1 MRTLFIVVV
10 LLSAPWLSA
19 AAAAQ
24 NDLGEAKAKYEEA
37 AYEDA
42 LTTLTKASA
51 STPADRVQLEQYRAL
66 CLNRARPDLRSRAG
80 GCRAGGCRSD
90 VRAAVLGRFA
100 ARAGDDCRDPAEGTA
115 GVARRVLDS
124 GRAAYEAKDIP
135 RAQRQFDL
143 LLKLLDDP
151 IMEGRPE
158 REDLL
163 AVARGFSTLLVAA
176 PAPRPPAAENER
188 PAAPPAAAAGTP
200 PAAPAVSTFV
210 PASVIQESLP
220 IWTPPNPAVAR
231 NEYNGAVKVRIGT
244 DGRVKAATMDRP
256 THPAYDTALL
266 NTARSW
272 LYKPATQNGTPI
284 ESERVIAVRLRPLA
298 DQERCGRYS
307 PGSRVARVSPLRAGA
322 VGSGRARRPMH
333 PLS

>member
-51 STPADRVQLEQYRAL
+51 STTADRVQLEQYRAL
-66 CLNRARPDLRSRAG
+66 CLIA
-80 GCRAGGCRSD
+80 
-90 VRAAVLGRFA
+90 LGRISEAERAVA
-100 ARAGDDCRDPAEGTA
+100 ALVDADPTYVPPSSVASPRVLAMIAEIRRKELP

-176 PAPRPPAAENER
+176 PAPRPPAAETER
-188 PAAPPAAAAGTP
+188 PAAPPATAAGTP

-231 NEYNGAVKVRIGT
+231 NEYNGAVKVRIGA
-244 DGRVKAATMDRP
+244 DGRVKAATIDRP

-298 DQERCGRYS
+298 DQ
-307 PGSRVARVSPLRAGA
+307 GA
-322 VGSGRARRPMH
+322 VR
-333 PLS
+333 

>member
-1 MRTLFIVVV
+1 MRTLFIAVV
-10 LLSAPWLSA
+10 LLSAPGLSA
-19 AAAAQ
+19 GASAQ

-66 CLNRARPDLRSRAG
+66 CLIA
-80 GCRAGGCRSD
+80 
-90 VRAAVLGRFA
+90 LGRIPEAEQAVA
-100 ARAGDDCRDPAEGTA
+100 ALVDADPTYVPPSSVASPRVLSMIADIRRKELP

-124 GRAAYEAKDIP
+124 GRAAFEAKDIP

-151 IMEGRPE
+151 AMEDRPE

-176 PAPRPPAAENER
+176 PPPRPPAAPDTER
-188 PAAPPAAAAGTP
+188 PAAPAATP
-200 PAAPAVSTFV
+200 TPAPAPVSTFV
-210 PASVIQESLP
+210 PAAVIQETLP
-220 IWTPPNPAVAR
+220 VWTPPNRSVAR
-231 NEYNGAVKVRIGT
+231 NEYNGAVKVQIGT
-244 DGRVKAATMDRP
+244 DGRVKAATIDRP
-256 THPAYDTALL
+256 THPAYDAALL
-266 NTARSW
+266 NTARTW
-272 LYKPATQNGTPI
+272 LYKPAMQNGTPI

-298 DQERCGRYS
+298 DQ
-307 PGSRVARVSPLRAGA
+307 GA
-322 VGSGRARRPMH
+322 VR
-333 PLS
+333 